1 MGNISAES
9 PLIFLIL
16 ITGDIPTGVS
26 GTGTLAGV
34 TVLLSGAGSSTN
46 VGAVCWNC
54 PSVYDTLELP
64 KKSVRIP

>member
-46 VGAVCWNC
+46 VGAVCFLSSTF
-54 PSVYDTLELP
+54 P
-64 KKSVRIP
+64 

>member
-34 TVLLSGAGSSTN
+34 TVVFCQVLF
-46 VGAVCWNC
+46 
-54 PSVYDTLELP
+54 PE
-64 KKSVRIP
+64 KSVEIPCFRQGIFPTFGGH